1 MIIFQNFNTGER
13 YIKELTVG
21 ELRKALE
28 GVPDSLIVKLG
39 SDSGVDQG
47 MGEIIVEMARRIK
60 YELPNGKR
68 FEDTGETG
76 VDYFEI
82 YANDRDIDNDT

>member
-1 MIIFQNFNTGER
+1 MDKR
-13 YIKELTVG
+13 LTVG

-28 GVPDSLIVKLG
+28 SVPDELEVHFD
-39 SDSGVDQG
+39 SDTEEAY
-47 MGEIIVEMARRIK
+47 EIILSMARRVK

-68 FEDTGETG
+68 FADTGETG

-82 YANDRDIDNDT
+82 YGNAAREEDEE

>member
-1 MIIFQNFNTGER
+1 MDKR
-13 YIKELTVG
+13 LTVG

-28 GVPDSLIVKLG
+28 SVPDELEVHFD
-39 SDSGVDQG
+39 SDTEEAY
-47 MGEIIVEMARRIK
+47 EIILSNAYRVK

-68 FEDTGETG
+68 FADTGETG

-82 YANDRDIDNDT
+82 YGNAANED